1 MLMEELPS
9 LVLYLLP
16 IYSILMITMYIA
28 DKWDIS
34 SECSFILLW
43 NIMTNFIEFLNGK
56 KTTIGAILALII
68 TYCLTKGYIDNDL
81 AIVLNGIL
89 VALGLSVNISNG
101 IKKK

>member
-1 MLMEELPS
+1 
-9 LVLYLLP
+9 
-16 IYSILMITMYIA
+16 
-28 DKWDIS
+28 
-34 SECSFILLW
+34 
-43 NIMTNFIEFLNGK
+43 MTNFIEFLNGK

-81 AIVLNGIL
+81 AMVLNGIL